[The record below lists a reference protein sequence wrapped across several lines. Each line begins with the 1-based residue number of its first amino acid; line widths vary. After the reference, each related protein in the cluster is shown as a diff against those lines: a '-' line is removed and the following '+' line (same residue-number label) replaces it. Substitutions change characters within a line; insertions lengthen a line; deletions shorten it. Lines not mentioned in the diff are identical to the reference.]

1 MIMAV
6 RIHGDPPRRR
16 RRRRRR
22 PLLPIALLLLLL
34 LPASCLALA
43 PPFSPTPG
51 AGGAIA
57 GRRRAGG
64 SFGGAA
70 AAAAARSPRRRPSP
84 PAAASSRPPPP
95 PGSAGGGGGSCDP
108 AGAPLQGGQEAPG
121 RSPRGRRRKKRNK
134 YADQSQAD
142 RLEMDP
148 LERLLAESRDK
159 NRLLDEEQRRR
170 RRRNLGGRFL
180 DDGGPG
186 PDDPAEAAADEGTT
200 TAGGR
205 LVAPAMRFPDNSEI
219 DPYDPATFGYR
230 RVGAVV
236 SAHGVR
242 GWVRV
247 AAGGPRQGP
256 AGPFASSFA
265 RQGGKGPP
273 AASAPAS
280 PLRRWLHLKMPN
292 KRAPRAVRLVSARRV
307 GGGGEYLCFLEGVDT
322 RDDALKLRGATL
334 FVRSE
339 EDGDD
344 EEEETGRQQQQ
355 EGDERQEEVYSVSE
369 LVGLAVYL
377 HGSAPRDGGDGGDGG
392 QAPGAEAALV
402 GTVGG
407 VVFGDDISDL
417 PLGYDMLEI
426 IIAGPPGGGGAG
438 GGEERALVP
447 LVPELVP
454 VVDPARGRVYV
465 DPPAGLLDLRY
476 VRKDKVRIRGFLPPS
491 SST

>member
-1 MIMAV
+1 
-6 RIHGDPPRRR
+6 
-16 RRRRRR
+16 
-22 PLLPIALLLLLL
+22 
-34 LPASCLALA
+34 
-43 PPFSPTPG
+43 
-51 AGGAIA
+51 
-57 GRRRAGG
+57 
-64 SFGGAA
+64 
-70 AAAAARSPRRRPSP
+70 
-84 PAAASSRPPPP
+84 
-95 PGSAGGGGGSCDP
+95 
-108 AGAPLQGGQEAPG
+108 
-121 RSPRGRRRKKRNK
+121 
-134 YADQSQAD
+134 
-142 RLEMDP
+142 MDP

-159 NRLLDEEQRRR
+159 NRLLAEEQRRR
-170 RRRNLGGRFL
+170 RRRNPGGRYF
-180 DDGGPG
+180 DDEGPG
-186 PDDPAEAAADEGTT
+186 PDDPATAADEGTT
-200 TAGGR
+200 TAGGGR

-247 AAGGPRQGP
+247 AAGGGRGP
-256 AGPFASSFA
+256 GPFASFA

-273 AASAPAS
+273 AASAP
-280 PLRRWLHLKMPN
+280 PLPRWLHLKMPN
-292 KRAPRAVRLVSARRV
+292 KRAPRAVRLASARRV
-307 GGGGEYLCFLEGVDT
+307 GDGGYLCCLEGVDT
-322 RDDALKLRGATL
+322 RDDALKLRGAAL

-344 EEEETGRQQQQ
+344 DEEARRKRQQQQ
-355 EGDERQEEVYSVSE
+355 EGDGRRDEVYSVSE

-377 HGSAPRDGGDGGDGG
+377 HGPAPRGGGEGPD
-392 QAPGAEAALV
+392 PGAEAALV

-407 VVFGDDISDL
+407 VVFGDDISDV

-426 IIAGPPGGGGAG
+426 IIAGPPGGGGGAG
-438 GGEERALVP
+438 RGEERVLVP

-454 VVDPARGRVYV
+454 AVEIARGRVYV